1 VKINGEDVIKTENW
15 KATTRAYLD
24 EHILLAYLTPDEY
37 FETLRKIYGFSELDL
52 KHHLDKFTELF
63 NDEVLGKKKYIRYLR
78 EKSEMIS
85 ELEAY
90 FTG

>member
-1 VKINGEDVIKTENW
+1 MKISGEDVSKTENW
-15 KATTRAYLD
+15 EATTGAYLD
-24 EHILLAYLTPDEY
+24 EHILLVYFTPDEY
-37 FETLRKIYGFSELDL
+37 FETHRKIYGLSEPDL

-78 EKSEMIS
+78 EKSEMMS
-85 ELEAY
+85 ELDAY